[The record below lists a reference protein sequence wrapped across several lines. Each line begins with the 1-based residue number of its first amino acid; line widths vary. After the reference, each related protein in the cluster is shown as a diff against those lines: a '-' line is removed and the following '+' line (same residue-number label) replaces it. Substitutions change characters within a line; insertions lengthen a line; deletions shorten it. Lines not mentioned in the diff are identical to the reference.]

1 MQRVLIRTSDSDSAD
16 ALADALSA
24 TDCVTKR
31 MDAETLAVRYPK
43 PLDDG
48 QLFVELRF
56 FVEAWRLKNRWAQ
69 VALDLAA

>member
-31 MDAETLAVRYPK
+31 MDAETLAVRYPS
-43 PLDDG
+43 PWTTASSSWSSDSSSRPGD
-48 QLFVELRF
+48 
-56 FVEAWRLKNRWAQ
+56 
-69 VALDLAA
+69 